1 MDKDRSHVTDT
12 ILNLTLEI
20 IYLLTGEDYT
30 FVKELSTS
38 LIKRNCGGCH
48 ALGRWNR
55 KQSPTSEKNNEQKI
69 LDLAHKIIELLTGE
83 VPVRC
88 QDVTVYFS
96 MEEWEYI
103 EGHKDLYKN
112 IIIESNQNITSP
124 DESNKRNISEKRS
137 SPLHPEDSAHE
148 DHGISQ
154 IVQFDAITDLTKSQ
168 HDIIRSEHKTPIT
181 GQILGSIN
189 PLLTIAPSQRRERT
203 LAENENDLGSKVVDG
218 AQEKCAEDID
228 QCEKEDSTS
237 HISPDKLSGMNSS
250 EEQIIISSDYETDD
264 NDLKDF
270 SAGENPI
277 IPNIF
282 PIFPNL
288 DLSSNPFD
296 QRLRFLNFPTFI
308 PHHHPFKPFKTFP
321 CPKCNKCFNWNA
333 ELIRHLRSHT
343 GEKPYSCPECGK
355 CFARKS
361 TLFRHQK
368 SHSDLGLSPDL
379 LQAGQEEIAC
389 SDAQIFEQPRSHKG
403 EGGKLSQE
411 VDDDETQL
419 PPSQEE
425 AQGAYVE
432 DEVVNDEV
440 TDPTLQEMN
449 NSKNVSEDH
458 PTLSP
463 PCDINVI
470 NIKQDLEDEIPITPD
485 IFPIFHSPEMLT
497 NPSEQHV
504 HFPNTS
510 DIIPHHGPFRRYK
523 IYPCSECGKCFNWNA
538 ELIRHQR
545 IHTGEKPY
553 PCPECGKCFAR
564 KSTLFRHQ
572 KSHSGEK
579 PFLCCECG
587 KYFTRNANLLLHQRI
602 HTGEKPFS
610 CTECGKQFSQKSYL
624 IAHQKTHTDE
634 KPYSCAECGKR
645 FSQKS
650 CLLLHRRIHT
660 GEKPYSCSV
669 CGKSFARKGIMLSHE
684 RTHSQLKSRF
694 HYMNIDYS
702 S

>member
-237 HISPDKLSGMNSS
+237 HISPD
-250 EEQIIISSDYETDD
+250 
-264 NDLKDF
+264 
-270 SAGENPI
+270 
-277 IPNIF
+277 
-282 PIFPNL
+282 
-288 DLSSNPFD
+288 
-296 QRLRFLNFPTFI
+296 
-308 PHHHPFKPFKTFP
+308 
-321 CPKCNKCFNWNA
+321 
-333 ELIRHLRSHT
+333 
-343 GEKPYSCPECGK
+343 
-355 CFARKS
+355 
-361 TLFRHQK
+361 
-368 SHSDLGLSPDL
+368 LGLSPDL

-440 TDPTLQEMN
+440 TDPTLQAEMN

>member
-1 MDKDRSHVTDT
+1 MFKMEKDRSQMTDT
-12 ILNLTLEI
+12 ILSLTLEI

-48 ALGRWNR
+48 VLGGWN
-55 KQSPTSEKNNEQKI
+55 KNQNPTTEINNEQKI
-69 LDLAHKIIELLTGE
+69 LDLTHKIIELLTGE
-83 VPVRC
+83 VPIRC

-96 MEEWEYI
+96 MEEWEYL
-103 EGHKDLYKN
+103 ESHKHLYKDV
-112 IIIESNQNITSP
+112 IMEENQNITSP
-124 DESNKRNISEKRS
+124 DGSNERKISEKRS
-137 SPLHPEDSAHE
+137 CPLSPEDSSHE
-148 DHGISQ
+148 DHGISP
-154 IVQFDAITDLTKSQ
+154 IGIGDLSKSQ
-168 HDIIRSEHKTPIT
+168 YDNIRSEPKPPIAVET
-181 GQILGSIN
+181 LYSSSA
-189 PLLTIAPSQRRERT
+189 LLTTAPSPRST
-203 LAENENDLGSKVVDG
+203 LTEDKNDLGSKVIDG
-218 AQEKCAEDID
+218 AQEKCVKDFD
-228 QCEKEDSTS
+228 QCKEEDSTLQ
-237 HISPDKLSGMNSS
+237 INPDKLSGMNGS
-250 EEQIIISSDYETDD
+250 EEQIFISSDYETED
-264 NDLKDF
+264 NDLREF
-270 SAGENPI
+270 SADENPI
-277 IPNIF
+277 IPNSF
-282 PIFPNL
+282 PILPNL

-296 QRLRFLNFPTFI
+296 QRLLFPNFPTFI
-308 PHHHPFKPFKTFP
+308 PHNQPFKPFQTFP
-321 CPKCNKCFNWNA
+321 CPECDKCFNWNA

-343 GEKPYSCPECGK
+343 GEKPYSCLECRK
-355 CFARKS
+355 CFTRKS

-368 SHSDLGLSPDL
+368 SHS
-379 LQAGQEEIAC
+379 A
-389 SDAQIFEQPRSHKG
+389 
-403 EGGKLSQE
+403 
-411 VDDDETQL
+411 
-419 PPSQEE
+419 E
-425 AQGAYVE
+425 ASI
-432 DEVVNDEV
+432 
-440 TDPTLQEMN
+440 
-449 NSKNVSEDH
+449 SKNVLEDH
-458 PTLSP
+458 LTLSP

-485 IFPIFHSPEMLT
+485 IFPIFHNPEMLT
-497 NPSEQHV
+497 SPSEQHV
-504 HFPNTS
+504 HFPNPS
-510 DIIPHHGPFRRYK
+510 NIIPHHGPFRRYK

-610 CTECGKQFSQKSYL
+610 CTECGKRFSQKSYL
-624 IAHQKTHTDE
+624 IAHQKTHTEE

-694 HYMNIDYS
+694 HYLNIDYS